1 LGKWH
6 QGDLVLAISRAALLG
21 HPTRQVFKPLGELL
35 LFCVYNY
42 ADVEIRDRAYFYYQ
56 LLTHVSSERLRAI
69 LAPLSEMQ
77 AEDEEKTIGF
87 QTTHLPKFHTITYSL
102 KNQLCLI

>member
-1 LGKWH
+1 MPTWKYAIALTSTISFSLMFPLSVCEFVPLL
-6 QGDLVLAISRAALLG
+6 LVLCVILITLLLG
-21 HPTRQVFKPLGELL
+21 SQ
-35 LFCVYNY
+35 
-42 ADVEIRDRAYFYYQ
+42 
-56 LLTHVSSERLRAI
+56 AI